1 MRTLCICY
9 PAIGRSSIPF
19 CIKPVPSSGHAGL
32 ILYIDYMCALH
43 CDENLTCVN
52 SIRVLILFCPRH
64 VAKLLHSCTCILH
77 FIRLTEFIMI
87 PFSFFFK
94 DDSAVRVS
102 RIGENH
108 IAQGISW
115 KARLWTQGHYLKFP
129 NVYIHVMWTLTH

>member
-1 MRTLCICY
+1 MKWCDLYIAKSMLFYLLFIGRALRTLCICY
-9 PAIGRSSIPF
+9 PAIGRPSIPF

-77 FIRLTEFIMI
+77 FLTKGSLPPSPLSLSLFMKVIFRI
-87 PFSFFFK
+87 NLIIFK
-94 DDSAVRVS
+94 F
-102 RIGENH
+102 
-108 IAQGISW
+108 
-115 KARLWTQGHYLKFP
+115 LKQ
-129 NVYIHVMWTLTH
+129 IT